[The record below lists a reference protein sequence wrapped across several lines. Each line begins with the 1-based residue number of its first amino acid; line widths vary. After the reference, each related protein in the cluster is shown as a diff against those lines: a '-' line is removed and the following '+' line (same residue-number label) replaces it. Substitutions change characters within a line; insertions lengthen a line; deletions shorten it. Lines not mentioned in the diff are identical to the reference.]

1 MSVALGDLLYADV
14 ETYARQ
20 PFHHTGTMHD
30 QITIEWLADNFKSD
44 GAAVQIHPWSFPR
57 WAAIWSAELDG
68 SEIDSLPIFYETIG
82 TFGAS
87 SIDVVA
93 TPHLGGLLTVKNRR
107 VVEDVSQRNRATLQV
122 AGRYSERTNDVRAQ
136 INEAQIVD
144 GQSANV
150 FGGYGC
156 DLGDVEVLIATPL
169 SGWFSCA
176 SERGTGIA
184 VARWLARKLA
194 ERGCR
199 VGLLA
204 TSGHELFNI
213 GLEHHLASYATTVK
227 LIVHVGA
234 SVGAR
239 QSLADPL
246 DSTRLSDLLFVTTNQ
261 DVSSASHL
269 AAVGFQART
278 GTSDPNG
285 WIGEGTRWCS
295 LNRPL
300 LSVAGMSHWFHT
312 PDDRAQTSTAPALLA
327 LVATALLADLDALLG
342 VL

>member
-1 MSVALGDLLYADV
+1 MSAALGDLLFADV

-30 QITIEWLADNFKSD
+30 QITIEWLADDLKAD
-44 GAAVQIHPWSFPR
+44 GAAVQVHPWSFPR
-57 WAAIWSAELDG
+57 WAATWSAELDG
-68 SEIDSLPIFYETIG
+68 NEIDSLPIFYETTG
-82 TFGAS
+82 TFCAS

-93 TPHLGGLLTVKNRR
+93 TAHPGGLLTVKNRHGA
-107 VVEDVSQRNRATLQV
+107 EDVPQRNRATLQV
-122 AGRYSERTNDVRAQ
+122 AGRYSERINDVRAQ
-136 INEAQIVD
+136 INDAQIVD
-144 GQSANV
+144 GQSANI
-150 FGGYGC
+150 FGGYECG
-156 DLGDVEVLIATPL
+156 LGDVEVLIATPL

-176 SERGTGIA
+176 SERGSGIA
-184 VARWLARKLA
+184 VARWLARELA

-213 GLEHHLASYATTVK
+213 GLERHLSTHPTTAK

-239 QSLADPL
+239 HFSVDQLGPGA
-246 DSTRLSDLLFVTTNQ
+246 LSDLLFVTTNQ
-261 DVSSASHL
+261 DVHSASHL
-269 AAVGFQART
+269 VSAGFQGRSA
-278 GTSDPNG
+278 TSDPKG

-300 LSVAGMSHWFHT
+300 LSVAGISHWFHT
-312 PDDRAQTSTAPALLA
+312 PDDRAQTSTTPALLM
-327 LVATALLADLDALLG
+327 LVATALLADVNALLS